1 MAASYPTYAALIASE
16 SSDLLTFC
24 DYLNWAYVS
33 YVDLTDA
40 ETLESIRATVCT
52 NFVSDYN

>member
-1 MAASYPTYAALIASE
+1 MASSYPTYAALIASQK
-16 SSDLLTFC
+16 SDLLTFC

-40 ETLESIRATVCT
+40 ETLEIIRITECA